1 MPLDCGSLKDTHYIS
16 IQNTPLDRIAVPEM
30 PLTEMDIHSLGVE
43 AGWSAERP
51 RLTTEQ
57 MEGLFELVKHP
68 FAEDKRDRAY
78 DWLNGIYASFVA
90 QVRGRAAVTPGPLA
104 GPPIKIS
111 TAVNRDLTKLAQTI
125 DRAIEQL
132 EGCEIATYTVVHNY
146 LRHIGGHSHT
156 HLRLEETLR
165 RSWGNGFN
173 ALLSFQVACERHGET
188 RVPRSTYLPVELEH
202 LAGSLD
208 EVIDVMEGLCTATW
222 DVLEHSFEISSTRSE
237 LSGQPDSKGLD
248 PRENILAWLSVFKS
262 VASHCTIEV
271 KPGRDEAPLKAMIE
285 VSANLFRWLTDQEPR
300 RVYQP
305 ELESSGAPAQEAG
318 DFLAL
323 VQGIAAIANER
334 LRTEGIRIPTSLSY
348 LVRTVLK
355 QRKSAQSADNC
366 EK

>member
-78 DWLNGIYASFVA
+78 DWLNGIYASSVA

-111 TAVNRDLTKLAQTI
+111 TAVNRELTKLAQTI

-132 EGCEIATYTVVHNY
+132 EGGEIATYAVVHNY
-146 LRHIGGHSHT
+146 LRHIGGYSDT

-165 RSWGNGFN
+165 RSWRNGFN
-173 ALLSFQVACERHGET
+173 ALLSFEVACDRHEET
-188 RVPRSTYLPVELEH
+188 RVPLSTYLPVELEH

-222 DVLEHSFEISSTRSE
+222 DVLEHSFEILSTRSE

-248 PRENILAWLSVFKS
+248 PQENILAWLSMLKS
-262 VASHCTIEV
+262 VASHCTIKV

-285 VSANLFRWLTDQEPR
+285 ASANLFRWLTDQEPR

-305 ELESSGAPAQEAG
+305 GLKSSGAPAQEAG
-318 DFLAL
+318 DFLTL

-334 LRTEGIRIPTSLSY
+334 LRTEGIRVSTSLSY
-348 LVRTVLK
+348 IVRVVLEE
-355 QRKSAQSADNC
+355 RKV
-366 EK
+366 ERPT